1 MTRLTPVHWGASAV
15 PFDST
20 VVVPCAGLWGSPP
33 TTVSS
38 PTESSWPNT
47 TVAGDT
53 DRAVLVGCWAT
64 TDSGNTADAE
74 GLEFS
79 LPL

>member
-1 MTRLTPVHWGASAV
+1 
-15 PFDST
+15 
-20 VVVPCAGLWGSPP
+20 
-33 TTVSS
+33 
-38 PTESSWPNT
+38 
-47 TVAGDT
+47 VAGDT